1 MNICVLT
8 TTYPRYPGDHQ
19 GSFILGQ
26 VNALGRAGHHL
37 EVIVPRDPTI
47 TESSYTESE
56 SNVDVHRFDYWLPA
70 RRQSLCYGAGIPEN
84 FRRNRLVALQVP
96 ALLAA
101 FVSRA
106 LPFARGCDIVHGH
119 WTFGGLAALW
129 AGRLAR
135 KPVVLT
141 LHGTE
146 VLHPALRPANRYLVK
161 RVDRVIVNSRF
172 TRDTLLRHI
181 PDAQPTIIP
190 FGVNE
195 EKLAPPDFDRAAF
208 RAAAG
213 VEPDA
218 AVLLAVGR
226 LVERKGFHVLIEAAA
241 RLSLDHP
248 VLTLIGGS
256 GPEAGA
262 LQAQIEAAGLSERV
276 RLLGRVEDD
285 DLAKWYAAADV
296 FVLPAVVDS
305 SGDTEGLGVVMLE
318 AMAND
323 TPVIASRTGGIT
335 DIVRHGE
342 TGLLVTPGDPADL
355 AEQISLLL
363 SDGEVYARV
372 QRGAREHMAREFSWE
387 AITRRLLDCYQDCLA

>member
-19 GSFILGQ
+19 GSFIVGQ
-26 VNALGRAGHHL
+26 ASALGRAGHYL
-37 EVIVPRDPTI
+37 EVIVPRDPTT
-47 TESSYTESE
+47 TESAYDEFE
-56 SNVDVHRFDYWLPA
+56 NNVGVHRFDYWLPA

-96 ALLAA
+96 TLLAT
-101 FVSRA
+101 FVARA
-106 LPFARGCDIVHGH
+106 LPFARECDIVHGH
-119 WTFGGLAALW
+119 WSFGGLAALW
-129 AGRLAR
+129 AGRLTH
-135 KPVVLT
+135 KPVILT
-141 LHGTE
+141 LHGAE
-146 VLHPALRPANRYLVK
+146 VLHPVLRPVNRYLIK
-161 RVDRVIVNSRF
+161 RVDGVVVNSRF
-172 TRDTLLRHI
+172 TRDTLLHHI

-190 FGVNE
+190 FGVNK
-195 EKLAPPDFDRAAF
+195 EKLAPPGFDRAAF

-213 VEPDA
+213 VGPETV
-218 AVLLAVGR
+218 VLLAVGR

-241 RLSLDHP
+241 HLSPDRP

-256 GPEAGA
+256 GPESGA
-262 LQAQIEAAGLSERV
+262 LQAQIEAAGLNERV

-342 TGLLVTPGDPADL
+342 TGLLATPGDPADL
-355 AEQISLLL
+355 AAQIDLLL
-363 SDGEVYARV
+363 SDREVYTRV
-372 QRGAREHMAREFSWE
+372 QRGAQEHMAREFSWE